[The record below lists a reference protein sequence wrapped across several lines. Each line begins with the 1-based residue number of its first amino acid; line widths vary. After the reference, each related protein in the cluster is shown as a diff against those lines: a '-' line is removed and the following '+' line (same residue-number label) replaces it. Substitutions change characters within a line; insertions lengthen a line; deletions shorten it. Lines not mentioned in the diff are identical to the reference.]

1 MTATVKLRELAE
13 RSGVSCSYRGWDGQE
28 HYVCDHTLQAVLGA
42 LDIPA
47 GSDEEIAA
55 SLEDVPNRVW
65 RRMLPPSLVVVE
77 GEHRTFPVHV
87 PHGDPVEVWVVA
99 EDGTER
105 EAEQLDVWVEPRT
118 VDDRLVGRATFAV
131 PDLPPGWHTLRAR
144 SNDVEAAVTLVV
156 TPARLAAADRLL
168 QKRRWGVAAQVYSV
182 RSSRSWGLGDFAD
195 LADLAAVTG
204 AAYDG
209 DFLLVNPV
217 HAGDPRPPVEP
228 SPYLPSSRRFADPLY
243 VRVENIPETAYLPT
257 KHRKRLDAYA
267 AKFARANRKGKRLDR
282 DATLRAKLDVLEHVY
297 RVPRSASRQ
306 VAFET
311 FRAEGG
317 RALADFALW
326 CALAEKFGD
335 RPERWAKRAPS
346 PDHPDTE
353 RLRAKL
359 ADRIDFHCWLQWVC
373 DEQLAT
379 AQEAARTAGMDLGIV
394 HDLAVGV
401 RRNGADAWT
410 LGDALATGV
419 TVGAPPDDFNKRG
432 QDWNQPPWRPDR
444 LAELGYRPFRDVLRA
459 ALRHAGGLRV
469 DHILGLFRT
478 WWVPDGCTPDEGTYV
493 RYDHEALVGILV
505 LEAQRAGAVVIGE
518 DLGVFEGWV
527 QQYLAGRGVAGT
539 SILWF
544 EKDGHD
550 PRPPESYRQLCLTS
564 VTTHDLPPTAGYLA
578 GDHVRLRSE
587 LGLLE
592 RDLDAELA
600 EAEQERDA
608 VLQLARDR
616 GLLPPADPDD
626 TEQDVADPQTVEAL
640 HRLIAAS
647 PSALLAVSLV
657 DAVGE
662 RRSQNQPG
670 TTDEYPNWRIPLA
683 DGRGRAV
690 LLDDLAGS
698 DRFAALAAA
707 VRG

>member
-1 MTATVKLRELAE
+1 MKPGRQARTGPGGRGRLHSAARSRLEEAPRKEL
-13 RSGVSCSYRGWDGQE
+13 W
-28 HYVCDHTLQAVLGA
+28 TLGA
-42 LDIPA
+42 LRRRQP
-47 GSDEEIAA
+47 EQE
-55 SLEDVPNRVW
+55 LEP
-65 RRMLPPSLVVVE
+65 
-77 GEHRTFPVHV
+77 
-87 PHGDPVEVWVVA
+87 
-99 EDGTER
+99 
-105 EAEQLDVWVEPRT
+105 
-118 VDDRLVGRATFAV
+118 
-131 PDLPPGWHTLRAR
+131 
-144 SNDVEAAVTLVV
+144 
-156 TPARLAAADRLL
+156 
-168 QKRRWGVAAQVYSV
+168 
-182 RSSRSWGLGDFAD
+182 
-195 LADLAAVTG
+195 
-204 AAYDG
+204 
-209 DFLLVNPV
+209 
-217 HAGDPRPPVEP
+217 
-228 SPYLPSSRRFADPLY
+228 
-243 VRVENIPETAYLPT
+243 
-257 KHRKRLDAYA
+257 
-267 AKFARANRKGKRLDR
+267 
-282 DATLRAKLDVLEHVY
+282 
-297 RVPRSASRQ
+297 
-306 VAFET
+306 
-311 FRAEGG
+311 
-317 RALADFALW
+317 
-326 CALAEKFGD
+326 C
-335 RPERWAKRAPS
+335 
-346 PDHPDTE
+346 
-353 RLRAKL
+353 
-359 ADRIDFHCWLQWVC
+359 
-373 DEQLAT
+373 
-379 AQEAARTAGMDLGIV
+379 
-394 HDLAVGV
+394 
-401 RRNGADAWT
+401 
-410 LGDALATGV
+410 
-419 TVGAPPDDFNKRG
+419 
-432 QDWNQPPWRPDR
+432 
-444 LAELGYRPFRDVLRA
+444 EL
-459 ALRHAGGLRV
+459 
-469 DHILGLFRT
+469 
-478 WWVPDGCTPDEGTYV
+478 
-493 RYDHEALVGILV
+493 
-505 LEAQRAGAVVIGE
+505 RAGAVVIGE